1 MNPSK
6 AWTEYESMWI
16 YRFTD
21 YNLKSLNDT
30 DTRKKW
36 LIEVVQGL
44 LDILHPFASPNK
56 VEVGTLSIGEE
67 AFVINCKEKGF
78 QKQLKS
84 YLSEN
89 DDVTDIHFYLSLHC
103 YEVFSDHSLKKITL
117 ENGGTLSLF
126 VELDIDKKLIH
137 DAQNDPIWLS
147 FDMDFD
153 IYAPLL
159 MSTPQS
165 REMARINAP
174 LLKNFLTTMQ
184 HRFSLEQTYV
194 TGPPYLLDYLE
205 KI

>member
-1 MNPSK
+1 MNPLK
-6 AWTEYESMWI
+6 IWTEYESIWI

-21 YNLKSLNDT
+21 YNLKGLNDT

-56 VEVGTLSIGEE
+56 VEIGTLNIGEE

-78 QKQLKS
+78 QKQLEH